1 MENKKIGKVGN
12 KIRWKRRETFKSRVQ
27 ECRINRYNDSVV
39 KKVKKKENKTN
50 MERERGI
57 RKRYFGEDR
66 KLRLKTFKRDTLLLP
81 SV

>member
-1 MENKKIGKVGN
+1 M
-12 KIRWKRRETFKSRVQ
+12 Q